1 MTRHHPDS
9 LSLMDYSAGSLS
21 EPLALC
27 IRLHLDECS
36 ECRGRADMLDSLGA
50 VMMERQPKV
59 SVKEEMFSNILAR
72 IDDEM
77 AMSAEQAASLES
89 ASGHRQPRRSALQK
103 LLGEDINQLPW
114 KRQLG
119 DVSVL
124 DISDRFPGQS
134 QQVVLQKL
142 AAGGKAPAHTHRGD
156 ETTIVLQGAFADQN
170 GVFNQ
175 WDYVVLNEK
184 DEHKPVAV
192 GCEDCITLS
201 VLSAPVK
208 LTGTFSR
215 MLNPFIR

>member
-9 LSLMDYSAGSLS
+9 FSLMEYSAGNLS
-21 EPLALC
+21 EPHALC
-27 IRLHLDECS
+27 IRLHLNECPQ
-36 ECRGRADMLDSLGA
+36 CRSRVDTLDSLGA
-50 VMMERQPKV
+50 VMMEYQPKV
-59 SVKEEMFSNILAR
+59 SVSENMFDDILAK
-72 IDDEM
+72 IDGAPEVDPSIPAVKKM
-77 AMSAEQAASLES
+77 GPLE
-89 ASGHRQPRRSALQK
+89 K
-103 LLGEDINQLPW
+103 LLGEDINKLPW

-124 DISDRFPGQS
+124 DITDRFPGQRE
-134 QQVVLQKL
+134 QVVLQKL
-142 AAGGKAPAHTHRGD
+142 AAGGKAPAHTHRGE
-156 ETTIVLQGAFADQN
+156 ETTIVLQGAFADQK

-175 WDYVVLNEK
+175 WDFVVLTDQ

-208 LTGTFSR
+208 LTGTFTR

>member
-9 LSLMDYSAGSLS
+9 LTLMEYSAGNLT
-21 EPLALC
+21 EPHALC
-27 IRLHLDECS
+27 IRLHLDQCPH
-36 ECRGRADMLDSLGA
+36 CRSRVDTLDSLGA
-50 VMMERQPKV
+50 VMMEHQPKADV
-59 SVKEEMFSNILAR
+59 SESMFDSILSR
-72 IDDEM
+72 IDSDTGENQVVTRV
-77 AMSAEQAASLES
+77 ANRMS
-89 ASGHRQPRRSALQK
+89 PLQK
-103 LLGEDINQLPW
+103 LLGEDLDSLPW

-124 DISDRFPGQS
+124 DISERFPGQS
-134 QQVVLQKL
+134 EQVVLQKL
-142 AAGGKAPAHTHRGD
+142 AAGGKAPAHTHRGE
-156 ETTIVLQGAFADQN
+156 ETTIVLQGAFADQK

-175 WDYVVLNEK
+175 WDFVVLNDQ

-208 LTGTFSR
+208 LTGTFTR

>member
-9 LSLMDYSAGSLS
+9 LTLMEYSAGNLT
-21 EPLALC
+21 EPHALC
-27 IRLHLDECS
+27 IRLHLDQCPH
-36 ECRGRADMLDSLGA
+36 CRSRVDTLDSLGA
-50 VMMERQPKV
+50 VMMEHQPKADV
-59 SVKEEMFSNILAR
+59 SESMFDSILSR
-72 IDDEM
+72 IDSDTGENQVVTRV
-77 AMSAEQAASLES
+77 ASRMS
-89 ASGHRQPRRSALQK
+89 PLQK
-103 LLGEDINQLPW
+103 LLGEDLDSLPW

-124 DISDRFPGQS
+124 DISERFPGQS
-134 QQVVLQKL
+134 EQVVLQKL
-142 AAGGKAPAHTHRGD
+142 AAGGKAPAHTHRGE
-156 ETTIVLQGAFADQN
+156 ETTIVLQGAFADQK

-175 WDYVVLNEK
+175 WDFVVLNDQ

-208 LTGTFSR
+208 LTGTFTR

>member
-9 LSLMDYSAGSLS
+9 LSLMEYSAGNLS
-21 EPLALC
+21 EPHALC
-27 IRLHLDECS
+27 IRLHLDKCTH
-36 ECRGRADMLDSLGA
+36 CRSRVDTLDSLGA
-50 VMMERQPKV
+50 VMMEQQPKV
-59 SVKEEMFSNILAR
+59 SVSETMFDDILAK
-72 IDDEM
+72 IDSTP
-77 AMSAEQAASLES
+77 APEQPAKVVPKISL
-89 ASGHRQPRRSALQK
+89 LQK
-103 LLGEDINQLPW
+103 LLGEDINNLPW

-124 DISDRFPGQS
+124 DITEKFPGQKE
-134 QQVVLQKL
+134 QVVLQKL
-142 AAGGKAPAHTHRGD
+142 VAGGKAPAHTHRGT
-156 ETTIVLQGAFADQN
+156 ETTIVLQGAFADQK

-175 WDYVVLNEK
+175 WDFVVLTDQ

-208 LTGTFSR
+208 LTGTFTR

>member
-9 LSLMDYSAGSLS
+9 LTLMEYSAGNLT
-21 EPLALC
+21 EPHALC
-27 IRLHLDECS
+27 IRLHLDQCPHCCS
-36 ECRGRADMLDSLGA
+36 RVDTLDSLGA
-50 VMMERQPKV
+50 VMMEHQPKADV
-59 SVKEEMFSNILAR
+59 SESMFDSILSR
-72 IDDEM
+72 IDSDTPQTQDV
-77 AMSAEQAASLES
+77 A
-89 ASGHRQPRRSALQK
+89 RNRRRMGPLQK
-103 LLGEDINQLPW
+103 LLGDDLDSLPW

-124 DISDRFPGQS
+124 DISERFPGQS
-134 QQVVLQKL
+134 EQVVLQKL
-142 AAGGKAPAHTHRGD
+142 AAGGKAPVHTHRGE
-156 ETTIVLQGAFADQN
+156 ETTIVLQGAFADQK

-175 WDYVVLNEK
+175 WDFVVLNDQ

-208 LTGTFSR
+208 LTGTFTR